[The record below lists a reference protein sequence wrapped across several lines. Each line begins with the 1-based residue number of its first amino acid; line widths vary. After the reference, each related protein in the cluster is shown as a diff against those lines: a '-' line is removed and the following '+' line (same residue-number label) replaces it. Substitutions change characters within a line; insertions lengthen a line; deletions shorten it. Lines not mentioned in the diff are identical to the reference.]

1 MMFHVLALLGS
12 LMMMSLA
19 AVVRAAFTPSYS
31 AGGSFL
37 SASSHNLDMSSFTT
51 SRRRRLPSFPLSA
64 SSSLTA
70 TAVEVDTK
78 KLQNSADVWTMKAAA
93 TTSAKRFDGD
103 TLRMSKTEMF
113 LTSPSSLSFSN
124 RVAFTQH
131 LKANPKMLPTT
142 VRRDGA
148 SSSAATTPS
157 VLIVKGLAGRTAAHR
172 QRTRGVLG
180 FQVDEHQTH
189 HHHHTVDKGHE
200 RDSTSTRSTSSSN
213 SSNSKSKLQATRR
226 ATTTGTTSWVDS
238 PSSSTW
244 NGIEQEHWKVDLSN
258 NGPPVTSV
266 TSEKTNNDSKNS
278 WLSWIPTPQQIDS
291 LTVVQ
296 LKQVLQQRG
305 LPYSTGN
312 KQELRMRLHDWMNR
326 QRRIV
331 QQSLAISH
339 NALIWQNGEHGDH
352 DDLDEHDEHY
362 ENCSS
367 ASIIADTTTGVNS
380 LAEWARTVDL
390 EPLLQRR
397 EEIHREKRLGK
408 KSHHTTNMAESDLRN
423 KSKDPKEYLS
433 SLTKVFDESPP
444 ASSSSSSSSVE
455 LPLNNFQ
462 VQQMYA
468 AAKKADLQGNRALSR
483 QILQQLQKATPHDGR
498 IYRRL
503 SRLEKEMGNVS
514 GARAILQKGIR
525 NLGKVAS
532 SSSPRDAFSKQRQQQ
547 QHGPTL
553 AFLCHGLGQ
562 LADSNP
568 EAKRC
573 YQKAIACDPSLPHP
587 YHALGTLE
595 HTEGKIAPAMKILK
609 QGISYCPTNH
619 RLHHALGDLY
629 RDAKLLDMARKS
641 YNKALLH
648 GPDISH
654 GFAYTALAYIAYEQG
669 SSSSSNSNSNNNHDE
684 FVDECRIWLKKAIR
698 ASQGRQAKAWVALA
712 QMEEAEG
719 KISAARA
726 TCIAALAQYER
737 GLVQRAQSDYYSSNK
752 QGQQTKRVL
761 LATSVFGRNVTD
773 HNNNSNNSIDEV
785 TAIKNSFWRQVPVY
799 RSGDRFY
806 QVYRNWARL
815 EERYGTMES
824 VDEVYQRA
832 IMAFPNEW
840 KFRVDWAMYYQ
851 KQMQLP
857 TGRARELFSLAC
869 SKAAHRHGDP
879 CRLYAQLEM
888 SLGNF
893 EQARKIL
900 FRGAVAMSEL
910 SGNGGGGGSSSSS
923 SGSGRQRHCS
933 SSQDGL
939 AELYHTWGVCEWH
952 LDNLPRAQNLFDH
965 ALRMTSDDLTSRRR
979 GGTISSGGSTGS
991 DSSKLR
997 SLILYSMARLHN
1009 YRGDHLLAQH
1019 CIALALNECTTV
1031 PRIWDLWALV
1041 ADKMGNVALSEKCQ
1055 EQADLA
1061 RAKLES
1067 QENEQH
1073 QPPEDMRPLMR
1084 RDPWYHKI
1092 FENGFHSKNKNDAD
1106 NADDADDDDVYR
1118 ERAFRHGVRLPR
1130 DPIEEVIG

>member
-1 MMFHVLALLGS
+1 METTNKFPSTGTASPSILVVKRLGS
-12 LMMMSLA
+12 
-19 AVVRAAFTPSYS
+19 
-31 AGGSFL
+31 GG
-37 SASSHNLDMSSFTT
+37 NGGDRTT
-51 SRRRRLPSFPLSA
+51 
-64 SSSLTA
+64 
-70 TAVEVDTK
+70 
-78 KLQNSADVWTMKAAA
+78 
-93 TTSAKRFDGD
+93 
-103 TLRMSKTEMF
+103 
-113 LTSPSSLSFSN
+113 
-124 RVAFTQH
+124 
-131 LKANPKMLPTT
+131 
-142 VRRDGA
+142 
-148 SSSAATTPS
+148 
-157 VLIVKGLAGRTAAHR
+157 HR

-180 FQVDEHQTH
+180 FQVDDHQTQTH
-189 HHHHTVDKGHE
+189 HYHHQNHGEKGHE
-200 RDSTSTRSTSSSN
+200 SNSS

-226 ATTTGTTSWVDS
+226 ATTATTTSWVE
-238 PSSSTW
+238 SSTW

-258 NGPPVTSV
+258 NGPPITSV
-266 TSEKTNNDSKNS
+266 TTSSAGQQDQNSNNS

-312 KQELRMRLHDWMNR
+312 KQELRLRLHDWMNR

-331 QQSLAISH
+331 QQASSLAIASH
-339 NALIWQNGEHGDH
+339 TTTPWQQQHNY
-352 DDLDEHDEHY
+352 DEHY
-362 ENCSS
+362 EHQFDERSS
-367 ASIIADTTTGVNS
+367 NEDYYYGSSETSSIIADTTAGVNS

-408 KSHHTTNMAESDLRN
+408 KSHHHNNHDIAESDL
-423 KSKDPKEYLS
+423 SKNPKEYLS

-444 ASSSSSSSSVE
+444 ASSSSSSSSSSSVE

-483 QILQQLQKATPHDGR
+483 QILQQLQQATPHDGR

-514 GARAILQKGIR
+514 EARAILQKGIR
-525 NLGKVAS
+525 NLQKVTS
-532 SSSPRDAFSKQRQQQ
+532 SSSMPRAAFSKQPQQNSQQ

-553 AFLCHGLGQ
+553 AFLWHGLGQ
-562 LADSNP
+562 LADTNP

-573 YQKAIACDPSLPHP
+573 YQKAIAYDPSLPHP

-595 HTEGKIAPAMKILK
+595 HSEGRIAPAMKILK

-641 YNKALLH
+641 YDKALLH
-648 GPDISH
+648 GPDISR

-669 SSSSSNSNSNNNHDE
+669 ISSMCSNRNNHNNNHDE
-684 FVDECRIWLKKAIR
+684 YVDECRVWLKKAIR

-719 KISAARA
+719 NISAARA

-737 GLVQRAQSDYYSSNK
+737 GLVQRSQSDCYANK
-752 QGQQTKRVL
+752 QGQQITKRVL
-761 LATSVFGRNVTD
+761 LGTSVFGRNVID
-773 HNNNSNNSIDEV
+773 QNNSSDNSNDEV
-785 TAIKNSFWRQVPVY
+785 AAIKNSFWRQVPVY

-815 EERYGTMES
+815 EERHGTMES

-832 IMAFPNEW
+832 IMAFPNDW
-840 KFRVDWAMYYQ
+840 TFRVDWAMYYQ

-888 SLGNF
+888 SLGNY

-900 FRGAVAMSEL
+900 FRGSVAMSEL
-910 SGNGGGGGSSSSS
+910 AGSSGGGSSSSS
-923 SGSGRQRHCS
+923 GRQRHCS
-933 SSQDGL
+933 ISQDGL

-965 ALRMTSDDLTSRRR
+965 ALRMTNDDLTSRAR

-1019 CIALALNECTTV
+1019 CIGLALKECTTI
-1031 PRIWDLWALV
+1031 PRIWDLWARV
-1041 ADKMGNVALSEKCQ
+1041 AEKMGNDALSEKCQ
-1055 EQADLA
+1055 QQADLV
-1061 RAKLES
+1061 RSKLDN
-1067 QENEQH
+1067 QENERH

-1092 FENGFHSKNKNDAD
+1092 FEHGFYGRNDGGD
-1106 NADDADDDDVYR
+1106 SDADDDAKDDEDVYVYR

-1130 DPIEEVIG
+1130 DPVEEDNWRMR